1 MATKSYKPSSPGV
14 RARQVVSGDEL
25 TGHKP
30 HRKLLVAKSSSGGR
44 NNLGRVTVRF
54 RGGGR
59 KKKYRMIDFRRSAN
73 PAAGKVLS
81 VEYDPNRSGYI
92 SLISYENGTKGYI
105 LAPTG
110 LAVGQDVQAGENA
123 EIKTG
128 NSLKLKDIPTG
139 STIYNIELHPG
150 KGGQLVR
157 AAGASATLM
166 AKSDNYVTV
175 KLPSGEVRLI
185 NSECEASLGS
195 VSNSENRNKNYGKA
209 GARRWKGFRPH
220 VRGSVMN
227 PCDHPHGGGEGKAPI
242 GRSGP
247 MTPWGKPTLGKKTR
261 HNKRTGKFIVKR
273 RK

>member
-1 MATKSYKPSSPGV
+1 MATKTYKPSSPGV

-30 HRKLLVAKSSSGGR
+30 YRKLLATKKSSGGR

-59 KKKYRMIDFRRSAN
+59 KNKYRVVDFRRAAN
-73 PAAGKVLS
+73 QSQGKVVS
-81 VEYDPNRSGYI
+81 VEYDPNRSAYI
-92 SLISYENGTKGYI
+92 SLISYNDGTKGYI
-105 LAPTG
+105 LAPNG
-110 LAVGQDVQAGENA
+110 LEVGQEVQAGDNA
-123 EIKTG
+123 EVKTG

-157 AAGASATLM
+157 AAGVSATLM
-166 AKSDNYVTV
+166 AKSDNYVTI
-175 KLPSGEVRLI
+175 KLPSGEVRLV

-195 VSNSENRNKNYGKA
+195 VSNSDNRNKNFGKA

-247 MTPWGKPTLGKKTR
+247 LSPWGKPTLGKKTR
-261 HNKRTGKFIVKR
+261 QNKRTGKFIVKR